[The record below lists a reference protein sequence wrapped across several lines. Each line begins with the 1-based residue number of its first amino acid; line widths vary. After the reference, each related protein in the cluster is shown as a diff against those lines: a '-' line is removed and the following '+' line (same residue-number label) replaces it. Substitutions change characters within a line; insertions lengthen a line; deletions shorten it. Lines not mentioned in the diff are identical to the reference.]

1 MNHLRKLGTFLC
13 AAVLSVS
20 AGCVPKAVHPP
31 ERTAPA
37 TDDYLDLQPGARLR
51 ILVPTNKSEGYQ
63 FATEAARE
71 SGNAIILSSP
81 NPVGYEVSYYSVQGQ
96 RHGNVRLRFA
106 SAEMTKDGE
115 TRQEKRA
122 RALPFPLPL
131 QAEHIRL
138 IFLVRSSRADHNMA
152 IAASKQL
159 DDLNSFTDRFKGNP
173 DICKS
178 EGAIFCTWVP
188 QGVAVRPEF

>member
-1 MNHLRKLGTFLC
+1 MKDMRKIGTFLW
-13 AAVLSVS
+13 AAVLSLS

-31 ERTAPA
+31 AGTAPA

-51 ILVPTNKSEGYQ
+51 ILVPANKSEGYQ
-63 FATEAARE
+63 FATEASQE
-71 SGNAIILSSP
+71 SGKAIILSSP

-96 RHGNVRLRFA
+96 RHGNVRLRFV
-106 SAEMTKDGE
+106 SAEMTENGA

-122 RALPFPLPL
+122 RALAFPLPSE
-131 QAEHIRL
+131 AEHIRL
-138 IFLVRSSRADHNMA
+138 IYMARSSRADHNMA